1 MPAKKRTTKPTPTKK
16 PLGTKAESPGAPCP
30 FDPGRERAVDCP
42 YEKKC
47 PWHVKEDD
55 KRCFCAVGE
64 SPELQMRKM
73 IASRLP
79 KD

>member
-1 MPAKKRTTKPTPTKK
+1 MPAKKKTVKARKP
-16 PLGTKAESPGAPCP
+16 KAKAPVAPCP
-30 FDPGRERAVDCP
+30 FDPERERAVDCP
-42 YEKKC
+42 HEKKC
-47 PWHVKEDD
+47 PWHVKEDG
-55 KRCFCAVGE
+55 KKCFCAVGE